1 MSGLT
6 AKLIW
11 DRRGQSTL
19 PRPQGVDFYFL
30 LPRVVAA
37 TSRRRRMQREEN
49 PARGECQPR
58 GECSEQISK
67 VVAHDIKYLNT
78 CLASQ
83 RIVF

>member
-1 MSGLT
+1 VSGLT

-19 PRPQGVDFYFL
+19 PRPQGVDFYYL

-49 PARGECQPR
+49 PARGEC
-58 GECSEQISK
+58 SEQISK
-67 VVAHDIKYLNT
+67 VVTHDIKYLNT

>member
-1 MSGLT
+1 
-6 AKLIW
+6 
-11 DRRGQSTL
+11 
-19 PRPQGVDFYFL
+19 
-30 LPRVVAA
+30 
-37 TSRRRRMQREEN
+37 MQREEN

-67 VVAHDIKYLNT
+67 VVTHDIKYLNT